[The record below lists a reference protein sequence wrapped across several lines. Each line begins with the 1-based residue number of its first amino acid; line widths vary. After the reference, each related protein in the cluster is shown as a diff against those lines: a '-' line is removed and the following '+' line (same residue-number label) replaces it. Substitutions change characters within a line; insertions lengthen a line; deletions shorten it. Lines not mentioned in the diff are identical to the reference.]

1 MSDTRSYALL
11 LLLVGVAGLAAIL
24 SGRISRRVGVPAPAV
39 FLVAAA
45 VYANV
50 VGVERPEEKLVE
62 RIVTVALLCILFD
75 GGMNIGWDRM
85 RVSAAP
91 VLLVGVLGT
100 FLTTGTVAVAAH
112 VLLGVSWYVAL
123 LVGAALAPTDPAV
136 VFSVLGQREVAG
148 RSGTILEGESGAND
162 PVGIALLV
170 SLLAAG
176 SLTAGAAVDVAGQF
190 ALQMGVGAVVGVV
203 GGRALLWLIRH
214 VSLPSE
220 GLYPLRTLA
229 AVLVLYGVTTLAH
242 GSGFLAVFVAGI
254 VLGEERAP
262 FKREIERFHGALASL
277 AEIIAFVVLGLTV
290 DLGVLARTDVWL
302 PALALFALLAIV
314 IRPVLVGVCL
324 IPARLGRGET
334 LFVLF
339 AGLKGAVPILLGFLI
354 LHAGVPSAERLYG
367 VVVIVVVLSVV
378 LQGGLVP
385 TVADALRVPMH
396 EVAPQPFALGVRLAD
411 EPENVLRLI
420 VERGSFADG
429 ATVDAVADRAEGDD
443 VWVNLVVRDQTLVHV
458 RGTSTLQAG
467 DEVVISAGAANRQR
481 LQGVFSRP

>member
-45 VYANV
+45 VYAAV

-123 LVGAALAPTDPAV
+123 LVGTALAPTDPAV

-148 RSGTILEGESGAND
+148 RSGTILEGESG
-162 PVGIALLV
+162 VGKTEIAKVL
-170 SLLAAG
+170 SAA
-176 SLTAGAAVDVAGQF
+176 L
-190 ALQMGVGAVVGVV
+190 
-203 GGRALLWLIRH
+203 GRKLIR
-214 VSLPSE
+214 LQCYE

-229 AVLVLYGVTTLAH
+229 AVLVLYGATTLAH

-262 FKREIERFHGALASL
+262 FKREIERFHGALSSL

-302 PALALFALLAIV
+302 PALALFALLAVV

-324 IPARLGRGET
+324 IPSRLGRGET

-385 TVADALRVPMH
+385 IVADALRVPMH

-411 EPENVLRLI
+411 EPENVLRLV

-429 ATVDAVADRAEGDD
+429 STVDAVADRAEGDH

-467 DEVVISAGAANRQR
+467 DEVVISVGDANRQR

>member
-1 MSDTRSYALL
+1 MSDTRSYA
-11 LLLVGVAGLAAIL
+11 LLVGVAGLAAIL

-123 LVGAALAPTDPAV
+123 LVGTALAPTDPAV

-385 TVADALRVPMH
+385 TVADALSVPMH

-411 EPENVLRLI
+411 EPENVLRLV